1 MNTAKDILSPDAFES
16 IDFLAEI
23 FKSVGPNIVSQA
35 GKVDH
40 IDKSDGSPVTKVD
53 VDTENAIR
61 SAFSTKF
68 PDIAIY
74 GEESGYSN
82 DLPELYWLIDPIDGT
97 ESFINNIPAYT
108 TMGILIH
115 KNQAVASII
124 NNPSSNELFV
134 ARLGMGAT
142 KDSKPFKINNLPPT
156 KIIMCKSALIDDLK
170 EIFAETD
177 LKIERSPQGVGHG
190 FVLVLNNSSD
200 ARLQIKGSGYLHDY
214 APGALLIKEAGGDL
228 IPILEDT
235 YTYRTRSFIA
245 CHPAISELMR
255 DKLQQIRNLEDPKNT
270 AF

>member
-1 MNTAKDILSPDAFES
+1 MNTATDILPSDAFDS

-61 SAFSTKF
+61 SAFSAKF

-82 DLPELYWLIDPIDGT
+82 DLPELFWLIDPIDGT

-108 TMGILIH
+108 CMGVLIYQD
-115 KNQAVASII
+115 QAVGSII
-124 NNPSSNELFV
+124 YNPSSNDMYV
-134 ARLGMGAT
+134 AKLGMGTT
-142 KDSKPFKINNLPPT
+142 KNSNAINLTNESLTNVIICKKSIAPQITEILSQNNVTCMTEFK
-156 KIIMCKSALIDDLK
+156 
-170 EIFAETD
+170 
-177 LKIERSPQGVGHG
+177 GGGYG
-190 FVLVLNNSSD
+190 FSMILDNIAD
-200 ARLQIKGSGYLHDY
+200 ARLQVHGGGYLHDY

-255 DKLQQIRNLEDPKNT
+255 NKLQRIRNLEDPKNT